1 MVNENENKTEPS
13 SSSVSVVSKSSE
25 NTTKVDGGSDCSLK
39 KESESRRSSLI
50 STVATIKNNFLKKGK
65 PLEIWHQFMLNKVL
79 YNKDYTYI
87 DRIFCCIEYRT
98 MVKREQIF
106 YAVIFLLI
114 AFVLLQNFDPL
125 LCAIVSC
132 LYPAYE
138 TTRSLTMN
146 KNGAHEQCKHWLIYW
161 IVFSFFTLQDYYTE
175 WLTKLFSP
183 LLLLKVMLFL
193 MLLALPKTGIAE
205 LCHYN
210 IVVPMLSVVNNAFV
224 KYNQQ
229 SSDAAN
235 VSKTEENDQ

>member
-65 PLEIWHQFMLNKVL
+65 PLEIWHQFMLTKVL

-146 KNGAHEQCKHWLIYW
+146 KSGAHEQCKHWLIYW

-224 KYNQQ
+224 KYNQ
-229 SSDAAN
+229 
-235 VSKTEENDQ
+235 VCF